1 MMNRY
6 INIFRYLTA
15 LGVILFA
22 AIAAFAVFGKESELM
37 YLGIMLLML
46 SLNVFAHA
54 INLRV
59 KRESKAKEITSY
71 VVGSIVFIVSVF
83 VILIS

>member
-15 LGVILFA
+15 LGAVLFG
-22 AIAAFAVFGKESELM
+22 AIAVFGKESELM

-54 INLRV
+54 INLRG
-59 KRESKAKEITSY
+59 KRENKAKEITSY
-71 VVGSIVFIVSVF
+71 VVGSIVFFVSVF
-83 VILIS
+83 LILRNW

>member
-6 INIFRYLTA
+6 LNIFRYLTA

-22 AIAAFAVFGKESELM
+22 AIAVFGKESELM

-54 INLRV
+54 IKLRV
-59 KRESKAKEITSY
+59 KRENKAKEITSY
-71 VVGSIVFIVSVF
+71 VVASIVFIVSVF
-83 VILIS
+83 VILRNW

>member
-22 AIAAFAVFGKESELM
+22 AIAAIAVFGKESELM

-59 KRESKAKEITSY
+59 KRENKAKEITSY
-71 VVGSIVFIVSVF
+71 VVGFIVFIVSVF
-83 VILIS
+83 VILLS

>member
-22 AIAAFAVFGKESELM
+22 AIVVFGKESELM
-37 YLGIMLLML
+37 YLGSMLLML

-71 VVGSIVFIVSVF
+71 VVGSLVFIVSVF
-83 VILIS
+83 VILRNL